1 MRCRTYVV
9 DETALAG
16 VSIVLKM
23 GVGQPPSSN
32 IQPRVKGGDAE
43 HQPVNAC

>member
-1 MRCRTYVV
+1 MN
-9 DETALAG
+9 ETGLAG

-32 IQPRVKGGDAE
+32 IQPRVKGGGGDAE